1 VTAVK
6 IADGVTEYDA
16 RVTAPLREG
25 SRTAEID
32 RAAADADLRQADRG
46 SDSVAY
52 AEIGWVQKAVRL
64 EGDVNPVIADAS
76 GIGEIGTKNVI
87 VGNGADLAAR
97 RARVSP
103 SGQCVSLQRW
113 FLSKILLDRDVTME
127 PVVGTK
133 FIVYIGRALIN
144 VHGCACRGK
153 EQRDGRACGGYT
165 NGIGCRNECHKC
177 LDCGV
182 NRLSWHF

>member
-1 VTAVK
+1 
-6 IADGVTEYDA
+6 
-16 RVTAPLREG
+16 
-25 SRTAEID
+25 
-32 RAAADADLRQADRG
+32 
-46 SDSVAY
+46 
-52 AEIGWVQKAVRL
+52 
-64 EGDVNPVIADAS
+64 
-76 GIGEIGTKNVI
+76 VI

-153 EQRDGRACGGYT
+153 NSAMGVPVGDIPMALDAGMSATSAWTAASPFVMAFDDRHPITLGR
-165 NGIGCRNECHKC
+165 
-177 LDCGV
+177 
-182 NRLSWHF
+182 

>member
-1 VTAVK
+1 VIGDKAEDVGKVEGGRVITKVVVVEAANSPPKTKSDAVK

-76 GIGEIGTKNVI
+76 GIGEIGPK
-87 VGNGADLAAR
+87 
-97 RARVSP
+97 
-103 SGQCVSLQRW
+103 
-113 FLSKILLDRDVTME
+113 M
-127 PVVGTK
+127 
-133 FIVYIGRALIN
+133 
-144 VHGCACRGK
+144 
-153 EQRDGRACGGYT
+153 
-165 NGIGCRNECHKC
+165 
-177 LDCGV
+177 
-182 NRLSWHF
+182 